1 VNLLDL
7 KEGEKIRA
15 FLPITDFEKSEDF
28 LLFATA
34 EGKVKRTSLKDYR
47 NVNRSG
53 IIAVGLNDG
62 DRLVGVL
69 QTTGDDH
76 VLLATAGGK
85 AIRFEESDVR
95 VMGRAA
101 AGVKGMELADGD
113 SVVGCVRCIAGSD
126 LLTVTRNG
134 YGKRTALD
142 EYLVQSEDGSTRP
155 QGRGGLG
162 RIDIQTTERNG
173 PVVDVRVV
181 TERDSLMF
189 ISSGGMMV
197 RIAAAEISRIGRNT
211 QGVRVVRLRDEDQLI
226 ATAIVAEGEV
236 AVDAAESVQQPP
248 SPPPGPPLGP
258 GEAAG
263 G

>member
-1 VNLLDL
+1 
-7 KEGEKIRA
+7 
-15 FLPITDFEKSEDF
+15 
-28 LLFATA
+28 
-34 EGKVKRTSLKDYR
+34 
-47 NVNRSG
+47 
-53 IIAVGLNDG
+53 
-62 DRLVGVL
+62 
-69 QTTGDDH
+69 
-76 VLLATAGGK
+76 
-85 AIRFEESDVR
+85 
-95 VMGRAA
+95 
-101 AGVKGMELADGD
+101 
-113 SVVGCVRCIAGSD
+113 
-126 LLTVTRNG
+126 
-134 YGKRTALD
+134 
-142 EYLVQSEDGSTRP
+142 VQSEDGSTRP

-248 SPPPGPPLGP
+248 SPPHAPPLGP

>member
-1 VNLLDL
+1 
-7 KEGEKIRA
+7 
-15 FLPITDFEKSEDF
+15 
-28 LLFATA
+28 
-34 EGKVKRTSLKDYR
+34 
-47 NVNRSG
+47 
-53 IIAVGLNDG
+53 
-62 DRLVGVL
+62 
-69 QTTGDDH
+69 
-76 VLLATAGGK
+76 
-85 AIRFEESDVR
+85 
-95 VMGRAA
+95 
-101 AGVKGMELADGD
+101 
-113 SVVGCVRCIAGSD
+113 VRCIAGSD